1 MLPYRYSNTITAG
14 VSFITDTN
22 SYNACTTTNYSM
34 SSISKTQIVD
44 NY

>member
-22 SYNACTTTNYSM
+22 SYNACTTTKYSM
-34 SSISKTQIVD
+34 SSISKTQIAVD
-44 NY
+44 Y